1 MSNPINV
8 STTCFAKKG
17 EFVSRS
23 IAGEEV
29 VVPVRGQV
37 GDLDSIYNLNEV
49 GAFIWKLIDGRTSLR
64 QIVDAVRAEFE
75 VAPGDAEEDTLQ
87 FIAVLEEAGMI
98 EPSGPGA

>member
-1 MSNPINV
+1 MSNPVNI
-8 STTCFAKKG
+8 SSACFAKKG

-37 GDLDSIYNLNEV
+37 GDLESIYNLNEV
-49 GAFIWKLIDGRTSLR
+49 GGFIWKLIDGQTSLR

-75 VAPGDAEEDTLQ
+75 VAPEDAENDTLQ
-87 FIAVLEEAGMI
+87 FITALEEAGMI
-98 EPSGPGA
+98 EASGPVG